1 MAFSVKILADSIA
14 PCGER
19 LTTMEWTYPRP
30 IHSEIMT
37 HRMLSKNSASSR
49 AIPPEKL
56 IERILADPWVPEY
69 IGVNQ
74 KGMAPGEELTG
85 EARTAAV
92 STWLSARDVAITHA
106 RELIRLK
113 VHKGVINRILEP
125 WMWITIIVS
134 GTEWPNV
141 FALRLDKMAEPHFQ
155 HIARMAKVAMDGST
169 PRKLAAG
176 EWHLP
181 LITSDDITLVTNYV
195 ADQVGEVGLAAI
207 GMLDGRVP
215 RDVADLAVDTLKKV
229 SVGRCARVSYLT
241 HDGRRDVKEDIG
253 LHDKLIVQRPLHAS
267 PAEHVAMA
275 MDWPDWWK
283 EAKSRWPS
291 LVGANSIT
299 NIRRIQGE
307 LNRSEISRYEHR
319 TELELVDLI
328 LTRMQSGN
336 FFGWKQYRKTLAN
349 ENITSW
355 SDVPPVLS

>member
-1 MAFSVKILADSIA
+1 MAFSVKILADSLA
-14 PCGER
+14 PCGQR

-56 IERILADPWVPEY
+56 IERILDDPWVPEY
-69 IGVNQ
+69 IGANQ

-85 EARTAAV
+85 EARAAAV
-92 STWLSARDVAITHA
+92 NTWLGARDVAIVHA

-113 VHKGVINRILEP
+113 VHKGVVNRLLEP
-125 WMWITIIVS
+125 WMWITIIIS
-134 GTEWPNV
+134 GTEWPNL

-155 HIARMAKVAMDGST
+155 HVARMAWAAMDAST

-181 LITSDDITLVTNYV
+181 LVTKEDISLVTDHV
-195 ADQVGEVGLAAI
+195 AGRVGQFGLAEI
-207 GMLDGRVP
+207 GITGDIPKRVE
-215 RDVADLAVDTLKKV
+215 DLAKETLKKV

-241 HDGRRDVKEDIG
+241 HDGRRDVKEDVA
-253 LHDKLIVQRPLHAS
+253 LHDKLVVQSPLHAS

-275 MDWPDWWK
+275 MDWPTWWP
-283 EAKSRWPS
+283 EAKSRWPA
-291 LVGANSIT
+291 LRGADSIPEM
-299 NIRRIQGE
+299 IRIQRALGE
-307 LNRSEISRYEHR
+307 TAISTREHGP
-319 TELELVDLI
+319 ELDI
-328 LTRMQSGN
+328 LARVLSDMRSGN
-336 FFGWKQYRKTLAN
+336 FYGFTQYRKMLPN

-355 SDVPPVLS
+355 AEVPLVRT